1 MVELVVIIIILIV
14 IGCVKIHRAT
24 QRQAAR
30 EREYMEERQMC
41 GCTGFCLAY
50 AIIKAILILIVAGA
64 IFYIFVSLAIGETIG
79 PRHLGNSDFWITAIA
94 SAVMFL
100 PTVGIIAFLGVKRKN
115 LQKRWKTEKID
126 KM

>member
-1 MVELVVIIIILIV
+1 MVELAVLIIILIV

-41 GCTGFCLAY
+41 SCTGFCLAY
-50 AIIKAILILIVAGA
+50 AIVKAILILIAVGA

-79 PRHLGNSDFWITAIA
+79 LRHLASSKFWITTIG

-100 PTVGIIAFLGVKRKN
+100 PTIGIMVFKAT
-115 LQKRWKTEKID
+115 WK
-126 KM
+126 

>member
-1 MVELVVIIIILIV
+1 MIELVVIILILIV

-30 EREYMEERQMC
+30 EREYLEERQMC

-50 AIIKAILILIVAGA
+50 AIIKTILILIAAGA

-79 PRHLGNSDFWITAIA
+79 LRHLGNSDFWITAIT
-94 SAVMFL
+94 SLIILL
-100 PTVGIIAFLGVKRKN
+100 PQFYLLI
-115 LQKRWKTEKID
+115 KI
-126 KM
+126 KKK

>member
-1 MVELVVIIIILIV
+1 MVELVVLIIILIV
-14 IGCVKIHRAT
+14 IGCVRIHRAT

-50 AIIKAILILIVAGA
+50 AIIKAILILIAAGA

-79 PRHLGNSDFWITAIA
+79 LRHLGNAKFWITVIG
-94 SAVMFL
+94 SVVIFL
-100 PTVGIIAFLGVKRKN
+100 PTAAVMVFRGMSKN
-115 LQKRWKTEKID
+115 
-126 KM
+126 

>member
-1 MVELVVIIIILIV
+1 MIELVVFIIILIV

-30 EREYMEERQMC
+30 EREYMEERQIC

-50 AIIKAILILIVAGA
+50 AIIKAILILIAAGA

-79 PRHLGNSDFWITAIA
+79 LRHLGNSKFWITAIA
-94 SAVMFL
+94 SAVMLFPLLFL
-100 PTVGIIAFLGVKRKN
+100 LHHHK
-115 LQKRWKTEKID
+115 
-126 KM
+126 

>member
-1 MVELVVIIIILIV
+1 MIELVVIVIILIV
-14 IGCVKIHRAT
+14 IGCGKVYHAI
-24 QRQAAR
+24 QRQAEK
-30 EREYMEERQMC
+30 EREYMADRRMC
-41 GCTGFCLAY
+41 RCTGFCLVY
-50 AIIKAILILIVAGA
+50 DIVKAVLVLIAAGA

-79 PRHLGNSDFWITAIA
+79 LRHLVSSKFWITAIA

>member
-1 MVELVVIIIILIV
+1 MIELVVIILILIV

-30 EREYMEERQMC
+30 EREYMEEREMC

-50 AIIKAILILIVAGA
+50 AIIKTLLVLIAAGA

-79 PRHLGNSDFWITAIA
+79 LRHLGNSDFWITAIA

-100 PTVGIIAFLGVKRKN
+100 PTVGIIFLRNMK
-115 LQKRWKTEKID
+115 
-126 KM
+126 

>member
-1 MVELVVIIIILIV
+1 MIELVVIVIILIV
-14 IGCVKIHRAT
+14 IGCGKVYHAT
-24 QRQAAR
+24 QRQAEK
-30 EREYMEERQMC
+30 ERDYVADRRMC
-41 GCTGFCLAY
+41 RCTGFCLFY
-50 AIIKAILILIVAGA
+50 DIVKAVLVLIAAGA
-64 IFYIFVSLAIGETIG
+64 IFYIFVSLAIGETISL
-79 PRHLGNSDFWITAIA
+79 RHLGNAKFWITAIA